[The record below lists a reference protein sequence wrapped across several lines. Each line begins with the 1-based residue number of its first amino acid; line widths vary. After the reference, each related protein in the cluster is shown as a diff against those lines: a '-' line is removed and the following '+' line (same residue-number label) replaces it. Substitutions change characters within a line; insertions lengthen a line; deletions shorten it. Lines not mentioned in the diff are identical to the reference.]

1 MEESSLR
8 KGSVNLQCVHKGVD
22 LILVLD
28 VKDKIYGSECSASG
42 LSQQEEPAETT
53 SKTGEKVNR
62 TLQCPNIVNTITDI
76 QLLVKK
82 QNKNKTCP
90 VDNRVRLFDYV

>member
-42 LSQQEEPAETT
+42 LSQQEEPAETA

-82 QNKNKTCP
+82 TKQKQNMS
-90 VDNRVRLFDYV
+90 R